1 MLSPQFMTVIF
12 LSSMP
17 WFGFLT
23 LQIQV
28 FCGTLNCC
36 HWGFKC
42 STKGRTDRYY
52 HLLSCFG
59 QLKDNDE
66 ELYYGAVITRGKSV
80 AQIARSPSS
89 PLRFFWPVSDLFA
102 RPCRIDTDR
111 QEDGDDCCYII
122 SNTLSSHCWRP
133 YTILTQL
140 TQPAHPKIDHK

>member
-1 MLSPQFMTVIF
+1 MLSPQFMNVIF

-23 LQIQV
+23 LSN
-28 FCGTLNCC
+28 TSLLW
-36 HWGFKC
+36 HSELLSYWGFKC
-42 STKGRTDRYY
+42 STKGRRDRYY
-52 HLLSCFG
+52 HILSSFG

-66 ELYYGAVITRGKSV
+66 ELYYGAVITDGKSV

-111 QEDGDDCCYII
+111 EEDGDDCCYII
-122 SNTLSSHCWRP
+122 SNKLILAVAVGDRSRW
-133 YTILTQL
+133 TI
-140 TQPAHPKIDHK
+140 QPII